1 VIKTQSE
8 RSTEMQMTKMNAA
21 SAKGNP
27 QLHKTIL
34 RDGIKVSDQ
43 NHSSVTNV
51 GGKGFLKRLA
61 YL

>member
-1 VIKTQSE
+1 
-8 RSTEMQMTKMNAA
+8 MQMTEMNAA
-21 SAKGNP
+21 SAKENP
-27 QLHKTIL
+27 ILHKTIR